1 MYLCTRKPN
10 MTAGRSVR
18 VIRIRAPGGPEVLE
32 MSEVALP
39 PPGPGQLRVRVTAS
53 GVNRADLLQRLGSY
67 PPPRGFPEDIPGLEY
82 AGVVEEVGPG
92 CSVRTPGDRVMGI
105 VAGGG
110 YAEALNV
117 RERETIRAP
126 EGVPLEQVAGVP
138 EVFITA
144 WDALFRQAHVVA
156 GETVLIHAIGSG
168 VGTAALQLARTVGA
182 RPVGTSRTPEKVER
196 ARALGLVLGLVAG
209 PTWPEGVME
218 LTGGHGADVILD
230 MVGGAYMEGNLE
242 VLAAGARWIV
252 VGVPSG
258 PRGQMDLRRLMARRA
273 MLQGTLLR
281 TRSPEEKVLLARTFQ
296 DHVVPLFERGEL
308 RPVVDSVLP
317 AKEVAQAHRRVEAN
331 ATFGKIVLRW

>member
-1 MYLCTRKPN
+1 
-10 MTAGRSVR
+10 MTAGESVR

-67 PPPRGFPEDIPGLEY
+67 PPPRGFPKDIPGLEY

-92 CSVRTPGDRVMGI
+92 CSVRKQGDRIMGI

-126 EGVPLEQVAGVP
+126 EGVPLDQVAGVP

-196 ARALGLVLGLVAG
+196 ARELGLVLGLVAG

-218 LTGGHGADVILD
+218 LTGRHGADVILD

-242 VLAAGARWIV
+242 VLADGARWIV

-258 PRGQMDLRRLMARRA
+258 PTGQMNLRRLMARRA
-273 MLQGTLLR
+273 LLQGTLLR

>member
-1 MYLCTRKPN
+1 

-67 PPPRGFPEDIPGLEY
+67 PPPMGFPEDIPGLEY

-92 CSVRTPGDRVMGI
+92 CSVRTQGDRVMGI

-242 VLAAGARWIV
+242 VLADGARWIV

-258 PRGQMDLRRLMARRA
+258 PQGQMNLRRLMARRA